1 MKIYIPVEVKT
12 RELNAKLFLSCF
24 LAELGFEVFIGRK
37 YEIQRLCD
45 FSKPGIFLAPGAF
58 KNLKDFFE
66 RIKSR
71 GFIIAVN
78 EEEGLVTYTPQ
89 MYKDMRLDYEVMKV
103 IDLFISWGEH
113 NLKL

>member
-24 LAELGFEVFIGRK
+24 LAESGFEVFIGRK
-37 YEIQRLCD
+37 QEIQRLCD
-45 FSKPGIFLAPGAF
+45 FSRPGIFLAPGAF
-58 KNLKDFFE
+58 KNLKNFFK

-71 GFIIAVN
+71 GFLIAVN

-89 MYKDMRLDYEVMKV
+89 MYFDMRFSLD
-103 IDLFISWGEH
+103 S
-113 NLKL
+113 